1 MPHHRKNKGY
11 HDKQMNEDDN
21 GIGDATVRER
31 DVILAFKSLCARSTG
46 GGRGAVATLIL
57 DHIFVTLKAW
67 QDAVAAAASTPWVK
81 SSTATVLLQGAGAA
95 GKRDEQER
103 KHRVL
108 QLHHRA
114 LLLPPA

>member
-46 GGRGAVATLIL
+46 GGRGAVATHSYWIIYLSL
-57 DHIFVTLKAW
+57 
-67 QDAVAAAASTPWVK
+67 
-81 SSTATVLLQGAGAA
+81 
-95 GKRDEQER
+95 
-103 KHRVL
+103 
-108 QLHHRA
+108 
-114 LLLPPA
+114 